1 MHKCPPAASLAERG
15 FARVVLSG
23 GFEAAHRDE
32 ILALVRHR
40 EAQQREQHPMERVM
54 AIDSGEQ
61 GTVITTTGMHMARD
75 IGNAIHYAY
84 HGKLKIDYE
93 NAETELHVSWNR
105 E

>member
-1 MHKCPPAASLAERG
+1 
-15 FARVVLSG
+15 
-23 GFEAAHRDE
+23 
-32 ILALVRHR
+32 
-40 EAQQREQHPMERVM
+40 M

>member
-1 MHKCPPAASLAERG
+1 
-15 FARVVLSG
+15 
-23 GFEAAHRDE
+23 
-32 ILALVRHR
+32 
-40 EAQQREQHPMERVM
+40 M

-75 IGNAIHYAY
+75 IGNAIHHAY